1 MWKQGKILR
10 RMRLSSSF
18 RIGFQAWTLVDVSL
32 LITKKPVQAC
42 SLHQFSHF
50 MTIKFEKKI
59 SEYSQKKIN
68 NQKKEIKS
76 LLMSM
81 IGKKST
87 AGMKLEEGEKANLRK
102 QLPGWEPPRQLP
114 KFSKG
119 GICSTKQ
126 MTNHQTQH
134 SMGLNLNVTTPSGQ
148 KGRGRPRKRKRSERL
163 TDSEEE
169 SEEEVV

>member
-1 MWKQGKILR
+1 
-10 RMRLSSSF
+10 MRLSSSF

-68 NQKKEIKS
+68 NHKNESKS
-76 LLMSM
+76 LVISM
-81 IGKKST
+81 IKKKKA
-87 AGMKLEEGEKANLRK
+87 AGWELEGREKANLLK
-102 QLPGWEPPRQLP
+102 HVQTGWEPPRQLP

>member
-1 MWKQGKILR
+1 
-10 RMRLSSSF
+10 
-18 RIGFQAWTLVDVSL
+18 
-32 LITKKPVQAC
+32 
-42 SLHQFSHF
+42 
-50 MTIKFEKKI
+50 
-59 SEYSQKKIN
+59 
-68 NQKKEIKS
+68 
-76 LLMSM
+76 MSM

-134 SMGLNLNVTTPSGQ
+134 SMGLNVSTPSGL
-148 KGRGRPRKRKRSERL
+148 KGRGRARKRKRSERL